1 MANQLILA
9 SASARRK
16 ELLMQ
21 LGVDFKVISADID
34 ESVNSNECAEDY
46 VCRLAA
52 QKCQA
57 VFEQLCVK
65 DRENGMAVLGSDT
78 CVVIDD
84 KILGKPINQ
93 QDSLQMLQ
101 MLSAKWH
108 QVFTAVS
115 IISQQKQTTI
125 LVVCDVEFVALDNA
139 MCQAYWQSNEPQDKA
154 GSYAIQG
161 KGARFVRQ
169 IKGSYSAVVGLPMAE
184 TAELLT
190 EFDVPFW
197 QY

>member
-1 MANQLILA
+1 MANQLTLA
-9 SASARRK
+9 SSSPRRK

-21 LGVDFKVISADID
+21 LGVDFNVISADID
-34 ESVNSNECAEDY
+34 ESVNKNERAEDY
-46 VCRLAA
+46 VCRLAT

-57 VFEQLCVK
+57 VFEQLSIE
-65 DRENGMAVLGSDT
+65 DREKGVAVLGSDT
-78 CVVIDD
+78 TVVIDG

-108 QVFTAVS
+108 QVLTAVS
-115 IISQQKQTTI
+115 IISHNKQRTI
-125 LVVCDVEFVALDNA
+125 LVVSNVEFVALDIA
-139 MCQAYWQSNEPQDKA
+139 MCNTYWQSKEPQDKA

-169 IKGSYSAVVGLPMAE
+169 IKGSYSAIVGLPMAE